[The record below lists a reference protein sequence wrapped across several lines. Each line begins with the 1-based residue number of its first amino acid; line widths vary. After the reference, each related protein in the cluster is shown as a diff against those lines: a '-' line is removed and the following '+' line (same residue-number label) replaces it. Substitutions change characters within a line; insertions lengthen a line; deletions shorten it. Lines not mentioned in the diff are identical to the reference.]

1 MGWEYLHD
9 KFCTINHDKLYLGKM
24 IFLTDEKLPGT
35 TIECC
40 HRIIDFGETENAPI
54 EAIKTKWG
62 ESLVDFH
69 HRLLNIAGLSIELS
83 DASSWYKSNGKK
95 AAGFYDKFL
104 SLFLCH
110 GILFENFITNEE
122 ERFARSVVFPAFKKV
137 VDRFG
142 MKPLIVPLVPHETAS
157 DIYWRCYPAELEE
170 EILRCLSKAKDSS
183 GHHHVELCTGKDSGS
198 KRDKN

>member
-1 MGWEYLHD
+1 MQNDPTETGLYTSLEEAKKEIWRRWNNAQLRKSVEDFIENVPVVFGCEPRACLARFVASPNKEYKIFLNLAKQVELKPVGWEYLHD

-69 HRLLNIAGLSIELS
+69 HRLLIIAGLSIELS
-83 DASSWYKSNGKK
+83 DASSWYK
-95 AAGFYDKFL
+95 
-104 SLFLCH
+104 
-110 GILFENFITNEE
+110 
-122 ERFARSVVFPAFKKV
+122 
-137 VDRFG
+137 
-142 MKPLIVPLVPHETAS
+142 
-157 DIYWRCYPAELEE
+157 
-170 EILRCLSKAKDSS
+170 
-183 GHHHVELCTGKDSGS
+183 
-198 KRDKN
+198 